1 MLRLPCRRLLV
12 RVINQIPGEVA
23 GERGEEAGGRQ
34 LCANVTGH
42 AVTNELG
49 EEIVTAGERVL
60 KI

>member
-1 MLRLPCRRLLV
+1 V

-23 GERGEEAGGRQ
+23 GERGEKQVDGS
-34 LCANVTGH
+34 CANVTGH